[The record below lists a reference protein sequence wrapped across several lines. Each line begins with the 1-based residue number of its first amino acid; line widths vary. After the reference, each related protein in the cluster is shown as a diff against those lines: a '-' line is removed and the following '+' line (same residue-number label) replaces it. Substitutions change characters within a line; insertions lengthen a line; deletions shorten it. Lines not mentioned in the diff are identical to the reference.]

1 MKKRSILSGLALALG
16 LWAPLASADLATLE
30 RGAEANPKDPQAW
43 FNLGVVAYQSK
54 ALAKSEKALANVVK
68 LSPKDAEAWELYGT
82 VLLEE
87 KKAPAAAEA
96 FAKSSDLDGKRA
108 TAWAGLA
115 QASIAKGG
123 DEGLRTALDA
133 YGHAMKLRPQDGR
146 FALNQGLLLAKLGQD
161 DKAVAALSQAQE
173 LKGGE
178 AASRTLCILFNKAG
192 EAKKAEAAC
201 AKAAGPK
208 ADAETWYNLG
218 FARQKLGKAEA
229 AEDAFK
235 SALKADPEH
244 AASLYNLG
252 FMDYEA
258 GRGEDALKRFRA
270 ALAAKDGDY
279 PEAQYNAG
287 VVLGDLGRWEEAAQ
301 LYRDLLK
308 KDPKNEDAKANLDFV
323 TNAGG
328 KALLD
333 EGRDA
338 YVKGDFDVAAKAWQ
352 RALKLDPSNSEAQSL
367 LDTVK
372 AKNDKTKAAAA
383 ARQAVKKDV
392 AKKLKAEDD
401 KVRQQGLAALKAG
414 KNGEAARLLS
424 FYLKKNPADK
434 EAGKALYKARAASR
448 QKVDGLL
455 QEAARHLVDGD
466 KAKAKGLAQQALEQ
480 DPENARAKKLLA
492 QAGESGPK
500 APAEELRKQY
510 YAGVEL
516 YLKGDLTG
524 AVADWKKVLEADPGH
539 LDARRSL
546 TQAELELAALKKRGK

>member
-1 MKKRSILSGLALALG
+1 MKKTYLLIALCVLAGTAALG
-16 LWAPLASADLATLE
+16 AADLATLE
-30 RGAEANPKDPQAW
+30 RAAEANPKDPQAW
-43 FNLGVVAYQSK
+43 FNLGVIAYQNK
-54 ALAKSEKALANVVK
+54 ALAKSEKALATVVK

-87 KKAPAAAEA
+87 KKAPASAEA
-96 FAKSSDLDGKRA
+96 FAKSTELDGKRA

-115 QASIAKGG
+115 QASIAQGG
-123 DEGLRTALDA
+123 EEGMKTALDA
-133 YGHAMKLRPQDGR
+133 YGHAIKLRPQDGR
-146 FALNQGLLLAKLGQD
+146 LALNQGLLLAKLGQD
-161 DKAVAALSQAQE
+161 EKAIGALTHAQE

-178 AASRTLCILFNKAG
+178 AASRTLCILYNKAG
-192 EAKKAEAAC
+192 DAKKAEAAC
-201 AKAAGPK
+201 GKAAGPE
-208 ADAETWYNLG
+208 ANAETWYNLG
-218 FARQKLGKAEA
+218 FARQKLGKTEGAE
-229 AEDAFK
+229 EAFK
-235 SALKADPEH
+235 RALKADPDH

-258 GRGEDALKRFRA
+258 GRGEEALKRFRA

-301 LYRDLLK
+301 LYHDLLK

-338 YVKGDFDVAAKAWQ
+338 YVKGDFEAAGKAWK
-352 RALKLDPSNSEAQSL
+352 RALKLDPSNAEARSL
-367 LDTVK
+367 LETVQ
-372 AKNDKTKAAAA
+372 AKNEKTKAAAA

-401 KVRQQGLAALKAG
+401 KIRKQGLAALKAG
-414 KNGEAARLLS
+414 KNGEAARLLA
-424 FYLKKNPADK
+424 FYLKKNPNDK
-434 EAGKALYKARAASR
+434 EAAKALYKSRAASR

-455 QEAARHLVDGD
+455 QEAARQLVDGN
-466 KAKAKGLAQQALEQ
+466 KAKAQSFAKQALEQ

-524 AVADWKKVLEADPGH
+524 AVNNWKKVLEADPGH

-546 TQAELELAALKKRGK
+546 TQAELELTALKKRGK